1 MLAGI
6 FGSAFVPSALAAR
19 VGAADPAPKASVT
32 TVTEDN
38 AGLIMEGATNKFGFL
53 SSDSDQINAHN
64 DVQITFVINSAGGVP
79 LQTADL
85 KAVSSNSAVQVAWA
99 YSSADPAVVDD
110 CDDIDGD
117 GVDNDVEEE
126 DDNVDAFGT
135 SDIVLAAPDGALGAY
150 SLCLAAGT
158 ATSAGTSTVTISA
171 AASGTEEFVV
181 LKTLTVTAIGPIAS
195 LALSITDGYKYVA
208 EGNAEL
214 NEWLTVVGKDSN
226 GTTINGDTGTI
237 SAGFDLVNTVTE
249 WEDNPDHNDG
259 DTAIAFFAGDSGVNN
274 ADGGSTLYD
283 LEVNTCLNDADD
295 DFDDAG
301 SSFSLKIANAAQTVV
316 SNAITITCTTNTTG
330 VARVTAVAAEATTGA
345 DVYNE
350 TATGS
355 DDYLDLY
362 ATVVDEDGR
371 PMGDGA
377 AAVDFVWSLDGAT
390 AIEDE
395 FIDYGTEDPTVDADA
410 DANFTNDADNRAVG
424 GRVKLGVLCETVTT
438 RVCVAGIDFGRF
450 GKFTYTLEAADS
462 DLATTTNVAAEFELT
477 YTATGEDAT
486 SISRTRNAA
495 KTRAT
500 ITADMGESNAFE
512 RVEFF
517 VELAS
522 GNVKT
527 YVRRANASGIATL
540 VQARRSTTVYV
551 YADLEDAGGSPTDVL
566 KVVFK

>member
-1 MLAGI
+1 
-6 FGSAFVPSALAAR
+6 
-19 VGAADPAPKASVT
+19 
-32 TVTEDN
+32 
-38 AGLIMEGATNKFGFL
+38 MEGATNKFGFL
-53 SSDSDQINAHN
+53 SSNSDQINAHN
-64 DVQITFVINSAGGVP
+64 DVAITFAIKSAGSAVVEE
-79 LQTADL
+79 ADV

-410 DANFTNDADNRAVG
+410 DANFTNDADTRAVG

-462 DLATTTNVAAEFELT
+462 DLATTTNVAAEFDVT

-517 VELAS
+517 VELAN